1 MVYELNLI
9 RQRLIVC
16 EQFFSRTQLQYYA
29 NVMCTVYD
37 LTNTGETGS
46 LLPEPFCTGR
56 ISVLSSSH
64 RGNGGGRIIKIIP
77 VCFPFVRPGMTP
89 P

>member
-1 MVYELNLI
+1 M
-9 RQRLIVC
+9 IVC
-16 EQFFSRTQLQYYA
+16 EQFFFPELSYSTTL
-29 NVMCTVYD
+29 MSCTVYD